1 MTDLDAM
8 AREILRRNRRGRRGG
23 HRRGGAAA
31 VGPSIPS
38 TPTGTP
44 GSGRAWVEV
53 SARSRCPVCEG
64 DTWCQIARDGE
75 TVLCKRVESGRARV
89 NRNGEEFHVHHLGDL
104 AGAFPR
110 CARGPRPAPLQ
121 PTRAPVEA
129 CDAAYRAILDA
140 LPLDA
145 GDAAALLARGLTE
158 GDIARNGYRSLA
170 VEGRAR
176 LARAVVAAVGEDLA
190 RGVPGV
196 VQRTEGERGW
206 LSLAGAP
213 GVLIPCRDGE
223 GRIVALKVR
232 RRDPVEGPRYL
243 YLTSAKAGGASA
255 PSVLHVPGLARE
267 ILDAAPGGPARLVVT
282 EGELKAD
289 VSTALLDTP
298 VVSLPGVGSWR
309 LALDAAARWRPREV
323 CVALDMD
330 STHNAHV
337 ARAASHLV
345 DALRDAGHRT
355 ALWRWDGRFKGL
367 DDYLAAR
374 RRGEVTA

>member
-1 MTDLDAM
+1 MSDLDAM

-31 VGPSIPS
+31 LGPSIPS
-38 TPTGTP
+38 TPPGTP

-53 SARSRCPVCEG
+53 SARSRCPVCAG

-89 NRNGEEFHVHHLGDL
+89 NRNGEEFHVHHLGDRSGL
-104 AGAFPR
+104 SPR
-110 CARGPRPAPLQ
+110 SERAPRPALML

-129 CDAAYRAILDA
+129 CDAAYRALLDA
-140 LPLDA
+140 LLLDA
-145 GDAAALLARGLTE
+145 GDRAALLTRGLTE
-158 GDIARNGYRSLA
+158 ADITRNGYRSLA

-190 RGVPGV
+190 RGVPGM
-196 VQRTEGERGW
+196 VQRTEGERAWWSVG
-206 LSLAGAP
+206 GAA
-213 GVLIPCRDGE
+213 GVLIPCRDAE

-243 YLTSAKAGGASA
+243 YLTSTRGGGASA
-255 PSVLHVPGLARE
+255 PSALHVPSLARE
-267 ILDAAPGGPARLVVT
+267 VLDAAPGGPARLVVT

-289 VSTALLDTP
+289 VSTALLNAP

-330 STHNAHV
+330 SAHNAHV
-337 ARAASHLV
+337 ARAAAQLV
-345 DALRDAGHRT
+345 DALRGAGHRT
-355 ALWRWDGRFKGL
+355 ALWRWDDRFKGL